1 MCIILIEF
9 LAGINY
15 ERLINSRLI
24 FDSAKA
30 EHIVN
35 IPIFNMTDETNLE
48 VDEEF
53 IVSLS
58 CPESGEPVR
67 ENSVILA
74 PNNATVA
81 IHELNGESRIL

>member
-1 MCIILIEF
+1 M
-9 LAGINY
+9 
-15 ERLINSRLI
+15 
-24 FDSAKA
+24 
-30 EHIVN
+30 N

-58 CPESGEPVR
+58 CPESGEPVH

-74 PNNATVA
+74 PNNATVV

>member
-15 ERLINSRLI
+15 ERLNNSRLI

-53 IVSLS
+53 IVSLLF
-58 CPESGEPVR
+58 PESGEPVP
-67 ENSVILA
+67 EDSVTLA

-81 IHELNGESRIL
+81 IYELNGESRIL